1 MLLFEM
7 NLSAARPRGRVGYVF
22 RIRLCLRA
30 LAVRR
35 PSWQEGSLMALRKRL
50 SEKGTPHNDLFGG
63 AKTF

>member
-1 MLLFEM
+1 MFLFEM

-50 SEKGTPHNDLFGG
+50 SEKGTPP
-63 AKTF
+63 